1 MKTPFT
7 FSPYLHIN
15 RRGSSSTTADLFPSL
30 LKIFRLLVF
39 TSFISLLHPSP
50 AHAQTIS
57 LSLWPPIIEITT
69 QPNQTIRQNYRLK
82 NSADDTTI
90 RTALIPFE
98 PADQLGHI
106 QLSTQAYQSPA
117 LSYFSL
123 QGNKLPTSFPLKA
136 GETKDLTLTINIPP
150 TAPPT
155 DHYLTLLFQA
165 DTQGLISGTGSRTLG
180 AVGSNILLN
189 ISSTDQPQPT
199 AKIKTF
205 SISKGYEPSDISRF
219 VTLNILDSFDPIQFT
234 LLLKNTS
241 PTYLK
246 AVGHINIYNSL
257 NRKTTTLPLRS
268 DNLLANSTR
277 QLVPEQ
283 PWNPFFPFGR
293 YTATAII
300 TPQNTTH
307 AISQTISFWIIPYK
321 GFLTIIIIFLLY
333 RLSKTLPKY
342 IRKYQKYLP
351 KPLRF

>member
-7 FSPYLHIN
+7 FSPYLPIN
-15 RRGSSSTTADLFPSL
+15 RRGSNSTTADLFPPL

-39 TSFISLLHPSP
+39 LSSISLFHPSP
-50 AHAQTIS
+50 AQAQTIS

-69 QPNQTIRQNYRLK
+69 QPGQIIRQNYRLK

-106 QLSTQAYQSPA
+106 QLSTQGYQSPA

-136 GETKDLTLTINIPP
+136 GETKDLTLTINIPS
-150 TAPPT
+150 TASPT

-199 AKIKTF
+199 ARIKQF
-205 SISKGYEPSDISRF
+205 SLHRP
-219 VTLNILDSFDPIQFT
+219 VLDSFDPIQFT

-246 AVGHINIYNSL
+246 AVGHINIHSSL
-257 NRKTTTLPLRS
+257 SRKTTTLPLRS

-283 PWNPFFPFGR
+283 SWHPLFPFGR
-293 YTATAII
+293 YTATAVI
-300 TPQNTTH
+300 TPQNTTDT
-307 AISQTISFWIIPYK
+307 ISQTISFWIIPYK
-321 GFLTIIIIFLLY
+321 GLLTIIIIFLLY